1 MERPPASPPPAPP
14 APAWILPSSAAL
26 LIIGAAAM
34 APNGQLTDPDVLQRF
49 FLAAAVMLAGFA
61 LTWRLKT
68 VGAAWFW
75 GVALAARLLLLPME
89 PGDDIWR
96 YLWEGHIQTL
106 GFNPFELAPDATALV
121 PWRTPWWG
129 LINHQDVSAIYPPL
143 TQLLFRLL
151 ALGGPSVLAVKL
163 AIVAADL
170 GVCALLARHFGHGP
184 SLLYAWNPLIL
195 TVFAGS
201 GHFDSWFL
209 LPLVAA
215 WFLIDPAQ
223 GDRRW
228 LAGALLLGVSI
239 AIKWISLP
247 VLGFLAWRS
256 LRARRPG
263 LALLVGA
270 LGLMPMVAS
279 ALVFCEPT
287 SCPLVP
293 TGSSFVRYGRS
304 AELLPHLVGA
314 VWSASRSWNALFLL
328 APLPVL
334 ALLTLRARSVA
345 QFCRWWFLCLFFT
358 SPIIH
363 AWYFSWL
370 IPFAVPNRHW
380 GARLVS
386 GSAFLYFV
394 LPSRLPVWELSDPER
409 LLLWGPLL
417 FGTALSAL
425 AGTADPV
432 ELPENA

>member
-1 MERPPASPPPAPP
+1 
-14 APAWILPSSAAL
+14 
-26 LIIGAAAM
+26 
-34 APNGQLTDPDVLQRF
+34 
-49 FLAAAVMLAGFA
+49 
-61 LTWRLKT
+61 
-68 VGAAWFW
+68 
-75 GVALAARLLLLPME
+75 
-89 PGDDIWR
+89 
-96 YLWEGHIQTL
+96 
-106 GFNPFELAPDATALV
+106 
-121 PWRTPWWG
+121 
-129 LINHQDVSAIYPPL
+129 
-143 TQLLFRLL
+143 
-151 ALGGPSVLAVKL
+151 
-163 AIVAADL
+163 
-170 GVCALLARHFGHGP
+170 
-184 SLLYAWNPLIL
+184 
-195 TVFAGS
+195 
-201 GHFDSWFL
+201 
-209 LPLVAA
+209 VAA

-247 VLGFLAWRS
+247 VLGFLVWRS

-270 LGLMPMVAS
+270 LGLLPMAAS

-370 IPFAVPNRHW
+370 IPFAVPNGHW

-425 AGTADPV
+425 AGTADP
-432 ELPENA
+432 LNFQKTPESDPF